1 MIIIFFFKNIVKNTL
16 ENPGKEFHFTV
27 GHPAI
32 ATAKYG
38 GPSVS
43 LCFHCSF
50 QLVIQKSNSFPL
62 LKLEFNS
69 VFIFN
74 LKLIL
79 KLISNQY

>member
-1 MIIIFFFKNIVKNTL
+1 MVVVVVVPERAKCFVPKFRQFPPIGYFFL
-16 ENPGKEFHFTV
+16 R
-27 GHPAI
+27 
-32 ATAKYG
+32 YG

-43 LCFHCSF
+43 WCFHCSF
-50 QLVIQKSNSFPL
+50 PLVIQKSNSFPL